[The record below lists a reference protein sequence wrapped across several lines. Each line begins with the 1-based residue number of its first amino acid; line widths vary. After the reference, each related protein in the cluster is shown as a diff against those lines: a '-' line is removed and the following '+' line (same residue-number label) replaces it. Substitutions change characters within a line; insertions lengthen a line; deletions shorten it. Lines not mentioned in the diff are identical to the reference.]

1 MANQRY
7 YIVVDDLARA
17 HGEVGEL
24 SYTGESPNEFAAA
37 LQAALRSSGLF
48 QRWKALQPDPDAID
62 DSMGQSDP
70 SATVTAKQT
79 DVHCDATI
87 TTTLPHSIIRH
98 RLSLLIGRH
107 WTLRDV
113 TAA

>member
-7 YIVVDDLARA
+7 FIVVDNLAKAR
-17 HGEVGEL
+17 GSVGEL
-24 SYTGESPNEFAAA
+24 SYTGESPNDFAAA
-37 LQAALRSSGLF
+37 LQNALRGPALF
-48 QRWKALQPDPDAID
+48 QQWKALQPDPDAID
-62 DSMGQSDP
+62 DSLGQTDA

-87 TTTLPHSIIRH
+87 TTTLPHTIIKH
-98 RLSLLIGRH
+98 RLTLLIGRS

-113 TAA
+113 TSA

>member
-7 YIVVDDLARA
+7 YIVVDNLAKAR
-17 HGEVGEL
+17 GEVGEL
-24 SYTGESPNEFAAA
+24 SYTGESPNDFAAA
-37 LQAALRSSGLF
+37 LQAALRGPDLF
-48 QRWKALQPDPDAID
+48 QRWKAMQPDPDAID

-87 TTTLPHSIIRH
+87 TTTLSHTIIKH
-98 RLSLLIGRH
+98 RLTLLIGRH